1 MKITGIETRLLA
13 VAWDADPNWAFRT
26 DMSTALIRVDTD
38 EGVSGWGETIMGYF
52 APQSV
57 PALVDFYKPVLIGE
71 DPRAIDLLW
80 RKMYNASIYWGRTG
94 AGLSTI
100 SGIEMALWDLNG
112 KLLNAP
118 VWQLLGGKARDR
130 VRVYASGGGAL
141 WPMEATVKKVR
152 TYKEMGYGAAKVG
165 TQFTL
170 ATPQT
175 DSPNKQEAWVRMGA
189 GSTAELAEREGEKFR
204 LLRKEFG
211 SQFELLLDGHQGAR
225 VHPTSTMEALRI
237 CQAIEPYGILLYEE
251 PLSYLNVEGYA
262 ELRRRTTVPI
272 SGGESLAGMHEFQ
285 AYFDRDAL
293 DIVQPDVSYV
303 GGIGV
308 TRRILDQALTRHH
321 RAAIHTGGAA
331 GPGFAASLHLSVAH
345 DACVILEQVPAA
357 RNVERQLIADPLDLK
372 DGSIAAPTLPGLGLR
387 ITEEFIQA
395 HPLKPDASER
405 TRWLP
410 ER

>member
-1 MKITGIETRLLA
+1 MKITGIETKLLA

-38 EGVSGWGETIMGYF
+38 AGVSGWGECIVGYF
-52 APQSV
+52 APTVV
-57 PALVDFYKPVLIGE
+57 PALVDFYKPVILGA
-71 DPRAIDLLW
+71 DPRSIDLIW
-80 RKMYNASIYWGRTG
+80 RKMYTASIYWGRTG
-94 AGLSTI
+94 AGLSAI

-118 VWQLLGGKARDR
+118 VWQLLGGRARDR
-130 VRVYASGGGAL
+130 IRVYASGGGAL
-141 WPMEATVKKVR
+141 WPLEATVKKVR
-152 TYKEMGYGAAKVG
+152 TYKEMGYGAAKIG
-165 TQFTL
+165 AQYTL
-170 ATPQT
+170 ATPRE
-175 DSPNKQEAWVRMGA
+175 DAANKPDAWIRLGA
-189 GSTAELAEREGEKFR
+189 GSTAEMAEREGEKFR
-204 LLRKEFG
+204 TLRREFG
-211 SQFELLLDGHQGAR
+211 PEFELLLDGHQGAR

-272 SGGESLAGMHEFQ
+272 SGGESLAGVPEFQ
-285 AYFDRDAL
+285 AYFDREAL

-303 GGIGV
+303 GGISV
-308 TRRILDQALTRHH
+308 TRRILDQALSRHH

-331 GPGFAASLHLSVAH
+331 GPAFAASVHLSVAH

-357 RNVERQLIADPLDLK
+357 RHVERELIADPIELK
-372 DGSIAAPTLPGLGLR
+372 DGCIAAPTLPGLGLN
-387 ITEEFIQA
+387 ITDEFIQA
-395 HPLKPDASER
+395 HPLSPDAGER